1 MFPQLM
7 VNIGGDSGHNL
18 QPSSAIS
25 AYPELTLPQV
35 VFITHVLEKFLK
47 SPLADLVFTHL
58 RQLILVNN

>member
-1 MFPQLM
+1 M

-47 SPLADLVFTHL
+47 SPLADLVLRITHL
-58 RQLILVNN
+58 TQPILVNN